1 MTVKTLQILLFL
13 CAVGLIAP
21 ACTQSEPKETPA
33 REAPNPAE
41 AQALPESPLVIS
53 SGDQAHRFTVELAD
67 DDAERS
73 TGLMHRAQMNDDH
86 GMLFDFHT
94 PRRVAFWMRNTFIP
108 LDMIFIK
115 SDGEIVSIFENVPPL
130 NDNTVGPERPVRAVL
145 ELNAGEAAKRG
156 LKVGVA
162 TNSIKHTSVTMLG
175 FAGILD
181 SLDVLVTNGP

>member
-1 MTVKTLQILLFL
+1 MTLKILQTLVLLF
-13 CAVGLIAP
+13 AVGLATP
-21 ACTQSEPKETPA
+21 ACTQTEQKETPQRA
-33 REAPNPAE
+33 TPNPAE
-41 AQALPESPLVIS
+41 AQTLPQSPLVIA
-53 SGDQAHRFTVELAD
+53 SGAQLHRFTVELAD

-73 TGLMHRAQMNDDH
+73 TGLMHRGQMNDDH

-145 ELNAGEAAKRG
+145 ELNAGMSKKLG
-156 LKVGVA
+156 LKVGDMVRHA
-162 TNSIKHTSVTMLG
+162 AFN
-175 FAGILD
+175 
-181 SLDVLVTNGP
+181 NGP

>member
-1 MTVKTLQILLFL
+1 MNVKALRILYVL

-21 ACTQSEPKETPA
+21 ACTQTEQKESPPRA
-33 REAPNPAE
+33 APNPAE

-53 SGDQAHRFTVELAD
+53 SGAQAHRLTVELAD

-73 TGLMHRAQMNDDH
+73 TGLMHRGQMNDDH
-86 GMLFDFHT
+86 GMLFDFQT

-145 ELNAGEAAKRG
+145 ELNAGISKKLG
-156 LKVGVA
+156 LKVG
-162 TNSIKHTSVTMLG
+162 
-175 FAGILD
+175 
-181 SLDVLVTNGP
+181 DVVRHAAFNNGP

>member
-1 MTVKTLQILLFL
+1 MDVKTLRMLLVL
-13 CAVGLIAP
+13 CAVSLAAP
-21 ACTQSEPKETPA
+21 ACTQTEPKETPPRA
-33 REAPNPAE
+33 VPNPAE

-53 SGDQAHRFTVELAD
+53 SGAQSHRFTVELAD

-145 ELNAGEAAKRG
+145 ELNAGMSRKLG
-156 LKVGVA
+156 LKVGDMVRHA
-162 TNSIKHTSVTMLG
+162 AFN
-175 FAGILD
+175 
-181 SLDVLVTNGP
+181 NGP